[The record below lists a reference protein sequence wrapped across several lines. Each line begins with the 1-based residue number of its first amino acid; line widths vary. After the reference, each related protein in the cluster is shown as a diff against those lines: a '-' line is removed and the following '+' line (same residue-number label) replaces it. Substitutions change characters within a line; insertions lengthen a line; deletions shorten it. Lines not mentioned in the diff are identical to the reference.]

1 MPNPFSLP
9 SRETTETAGVNHILL
24 IEQTVI
30 IHITVENLFHGIV
43 EVGLQILTVLV
54 NHEIKIRCPDNGYRD
69 AVVEVMVNS
78 RYAHHGIKFAIQHIF
93 GKVPLLTVNLY
104 NLGLNAII
112 LCPSLIDRLLNT
124 AGINTDSLAVES
136 SDILRIYRRI
146 SIIYKDIV
154 FLTAHRLG

>member
-30 IHITVENLFHGIV
+30 IHIIVENLFHGIV
-43 EVGLQILTVLV
+43 KVCFQILTVLV
-54 NHEIKIRCPDNGYRD
+54 NHEIEIRCPDNGYRN
-69 AVVEVMVNS
+69 AMVEVMVNG
-78 RYAHHGIKFAIQHIF
+78 RYAHHGIKLAIQHIF
-93 GKVPLLTVNLY
+93 GKVPFLTVNL
-104 NLGLNAII
+104 NKLGFNAVI

-136 SDILRIYRRI
+136 SNILRIYRRI
-146 SIIYKDIV
+146 GIVYKDIV